1 MKKDLNRA
9 LNAFAA
15 LDALPDSMI
24 LEAENTLIAA
34 EGGRIAPKG
43 MRSTGLFPPEKKRGV
58 LGDFMRSGRCAA
70 VLVGIVAIGVLLFII
85 RAGHNAPV
93 SYEPPVKP
101 AGCTIEMA
109 EEGADF
115 TLSMEQESYP
125 DGTNRFMVIL
135 TAKSP
140 GKRISAM
147 GGWHLERLTEDGA
160 EVMEISYTEDALISA
175 KPGRNEYATLTKAIY
190 GTNTGGGFPVGTYRL
205 HATEYDGEKYVS
217 VAYCTFTVG
226 EPDETV
232 TPPTDE
238 TNPPVVEYPPAED
251 RAYTVTTPETLEYGA
266 KGLSITVKA
275 TEPGVSLTPHRNY
288 RIVKL
293 AGPANGKDADS
304 MQTAEAVTI
313 MPTEENGG
321 YATYGDWVSFVNPD
335 QWLPGLYRLYA
346 LNWDEEY
353 VDYCDFVITGDHGF
367 GHEMFLSQTTYTTV
381 DTSLDVQILGH
392 KKGNRVTWYEGWSLY
407 AVDGDTRALV
417 GSCAPIEIAY
427 ESLEPAPDEFMLLD
441 IGQSIRNVTNGKYE
455 TLAAGNYELV
465 FGYGEQAHR
474 MPFTVVDA
482 ADVRLEAMF
491 PDFRIG
497 LYNSVYLYDRPDEFV
512 VDLDNDDPGLPEHIT
527 DESLPA
533 TRTITVDGQELTL
546 TYWYTESR
554 NSPSDTDHYIYTQPG
569 HAEGAWSILAF
580 YPHGSDQLAQINYR
594 CRDGFLLTGLPATR
608 DEAVRVADARVKELM
623 GSLPRFSNYIYDA
636 DPDRP
641 FHTITYHNTDSL
653 INTASVGI
661 YKLSNADIVQINVV
675 FPRYNEEQIKADIS
689 GINADLLTV
698 AVEEYLTRYFRDSY
712 VTFEGLKEQVYATS
726 GPKIHYTMTVTIDGQ
741 RRDISFY
748 VYRSNNNS
756 DKQLISGTFLWVN
769 GDPMLWDGWKY
780 LPTHLLATEGV
791 SFDGLTTGDHI
802 EVIVGAIHET
812 APPTAYAYKIAAHVV
827 GVEKAGLTEYVAWL
841 AEMGYTVTDTKK

>member
-15 LDALPDSMI
+15 MESLPDSML
-24 LEAENTLIAA
+24 LEAEKALIAA
-34 EGGRIAPKG
+34 EGGVIAPVKKPKG
-43 MRSTGLFPPEKKRGV
+43 GFAR
-58 LGDFMRSGRCAA
+58 FMSSGWCAA
-70 VLVGIVAIGVLLFII
+70 VLSGIVAIGVLLFIV
-85 RAGHNAPV
+85 RAGQEPPT
-93 SYEPPVKP
+93 YQPPVKP

-109 EEGADF
+109 KEGADF

-125 DGTNRFMVIL
+125 DGTNRLTVIM
-135 TAKSP
+135 TARSP

-160 EVMEISYTEDALISA
+160 EAVGISYTEDALISA
-175 KPGRNEYATLTKAIY
+175 KPGRNEYATLTKSIF
-190 GTNTGGGFPVGTYRL
+190 GTNTGGGFPAGTYRL

-232 TPPTDE
+232 TPP
-238 TNPPVVEYPPAED
+238 VVEYPPAAEQT
-251 RAYTVTTPETLEYGA
+251 YTVTTPETLEYGA
-266 KGLSITVKA
+266 QGLSITVKA
-275 TEPGVSLTPHRNY
+275 AEPGVSLTPHRNY

-293 AGPANGKDADS
+293 AGPANGKDANT
-304 MQTAEAVTI
+304 MQTAEAVTV

-321 YATYGDWVSFVNPD
+321 YAVFKDSVTFTNPN

-346 LNWDEEY
+346 LNFEGEY

-367 GHEMFLSQTTYTTV
+367 EHEMFLSQTTYTTV

-474 MPFTVVDA
+474 MPFTVVDV

-608 DEAVRVADARVKELM
+608 DEAERVADARVKELM

-712 VTFEGLKEQVYATS
+712 VTFEGLKERVYATS

-748 VYRSNNNS
+748 VYQVNNNA

-769 GDPMLWDGWKY
+769 GDPMLWDGGKF

-802 EVIVGAIHET
+802 EVIIGAIHET

-841 AEMGYTVTDTKK
+841 TEMGYTVTDTKK

>member
-9 LNAFAA
+9 LNTFAA
-15 LDALPDSMI
+15 MDSLPEGMI
-24 LEAENTLIAA
+24 AEAENALIAA
-34 EGGRIAPKG
+34 EGRLAPPVKKPKE
-43 MRSTGLFPPEKKRGV
+43 GLAR
-58 LGDFMRSGRCAA
+58 FMRSGWCAA
-70 VLVGIVAIGVLLFII
+70 AISCIVALGVLIFIV
-85 RAGHNAPV
+85 RAGQEPPT
-93 SYEPPVKP
+93 YQPPVKP

-109 EEGADF
+109 EQGADF

-125 DGTNRFMVIL
+125 DGTNRLTVIM
-135 TAKSP
+135 TARSP

-160 EVMEISYTEDALISA
+160 EVMEISYTEEALISA
-175 KPGRNEYATLTKAIY
+175 KPGRNEYATLKKSIF
-190 GTNTGGGFPVGTYRL
+190 GTYTGGGFPAGTYRL

-226 EPDETV
+226 EPEAET
-232 TPPTDE
+232 T
-238 TNPPVVEYPPAED
+238 PPVVEYPSAAEQT
-251 RAYTVTTPETLEYGA
+251 YTVTTPDTLEYGA
-266 KGLSITVKA
+266 QGLSITVKA
-275 TEPGVSLTPHRNY
+275 AEPGVSLTPHRNY

-293 AGPANGKDADS
+293 AGLANGKDAS
-304 MQTAEAVTI
+304 WMQTAEAVEV
-313 MPTEENGG
+313 MPSEENGG
-321 YATYGDWVSFVNPD
+321 YAVYGDSLTFTNPD

-346 LNWDEEY
+346 LNYNEEY
-353 VDYCDFVITGDHGF
+353 IDYCDFAIKGEGNRSWDLVMTA
-367 GHEMFLSQTTYTTV
+367 TTV
-381 DTSLDVQILGH
+381 TTADTHLPLQFFSYVKGQPLHRGDAWSIYRIEDGQRILMG
-392 KKGNRVTWYEGWSLY
+392 GEATEIGLEGRP
-407 AVDGDTRALV
+407 V
-417 GSCAPIEIAY
+417 E
-427 ESLEPAPDEFMLLD
+427 PDEFAVENVNL
-441 IGQSIRNVTNGKYE
+441 SISYATGGKHKA
-455 TLAAGNYELV
+455 LPAGSYELI
-465 FGYGEQAHR
+465 YTAENIAL
-474 MPFTVVDA
+474 PFTVVDA

-497 LYNSVYLYDRPDEFV
+497 LYDSVYLYDRPDEFV
-512 VDLDNDDPGLPEHIT
+512 VDLDNDDPGPPEHIT

-546 TYWYTESR
+546 TYRYTESR

-569 HAEGAWSILAF
+569 HAEGEWSILAI
-580 YPHGSDQLAQINYR
+580 YPHGSDQLSQINYR
-594 CRDGFLLTGLPATR
+594 CRDGFLLNGLPATR
-608 DEAVRVADARVKELM
+608 DEAMRVADARVKELM

-641 FHTITYHNTDSL
+641 SHTITYHNTDSL

-661 YKLSNADIVQINVV
+661 YQLSNADIVQINVV

-726 GPKIHYTMTVTIDGQ
+726 GPRFHYTMTVTIDGQ
-741 RRDISFY
+741 RQNISFY

-769 GDPMLWDGWKY
+769 GDPMLWDGGQY

-791 SFDGLTTGDHI
+791 SFGGMTTGDHI
-802 EVIVGAIHET
+802 EMIVGDILET
-812 APPTAYAYKIAAHVV
+812 APPTTRVHRIVSRSGYTTNPDLPAY
-827 GVEKAGLTEYVAWL
+827 VEWL
-841 AEMGYTVTDTKK
+841 SGMGYTVTDTKK

>member
-15 LDALPDSMI
+15 LDSLPDSMI

-43 MRSTGLFPPEKKRGV
+43 MRSTGLFPPEKKRGG

-70 VLVGIVAIGVLLFII
+70 VLVGIVAIGVLLFIV

-125 DGTNRFMVIL
+125 DGTNRLTVIL
-135 TAKSP
+135 TARSP

-160 EVMEISYTEDALISA
+160 EAVEISYTEEALISA
-175 KPGRNEYATLTKAIY
+175 KPGRDEYATLTKAIY
-190 GTNTGGGFPVGTYRL
+190 GTNTGGGFPAGTYRL

-217 VAYCTFTVG
+217 VAYCTFTIG
-226 EPDETV
+226 DPDETV
-232 TPPTDE
+232 TPPIDE

-266 KGLSITVKA
+266 QGLSITVKA
-275 TEPGVSLTPHRNY
+275 TEQGVSLTPHRNY

-353 VDYCDFVITGDHGF
+353 VDYCDFVITGDHGRSF
-367 GHEMFLSQTTYTTV
+367 ELFLSDTVTTAVPHISVQFISHRMGQPFGRGEKWDLYRIEDGKRTLVGGIAIESALEGRPV
-381 DTSLDVQILGH
+381 DPD
-392 KKGNRVTWYEGWSLY
+392 KF
-407 AVDGDTRALV
+407 AVDNDGVRISEL
-417 GSCAPIEIAY
+417 
-427 ESLEPAPDEFMLLD
+427 
-441 IGQSIRNVTNGKYE
+441 TNGKYQ
-455 TLAAGNYELV
+455 TLPVGDYELV
-465 FGYGEQAHR
+465 FSPDSYAVTL
-474 MPFTVVDA
+474 PFTVV
-482 ADVRLEAMF
+482 E
-491 PDFRIG
+491 
-497 LYNSVYLYDRPDEFV
+497 
-512 VDLDNDDPGLPEHIT
+512 DP
-527 DESLPA
+527 
-533 TRTITVDGQELTL
+533 
-546 TYWYTESR
+546 
-554 NSPSDTDHYIYTQPG
+554 
-569 HAEGAWSILAF
+569 
-580 YPHGSDQLAQINYR
+580 
-594 CRDGFLLTGLPATR
+594 
-608 DEAVRVADARVKELM
+608 
-623 GSLPRFSNYIYDA
+623 
-636 DPDRP
+636 
-641 FHTITYHNTDSL
+641 
-653 INTASVGI
+653 
-661 YKLSNADIVQINVV
+661 
-675 FPRYNEEQIKADIS
+675 
-689 GINADLLTV
+689 
-698 AVEEYLTRYFRDSY
+698 
-712 VTFEGLKEQVYATS
+712 
-726 GPKIHYTMTVTIDGQ
+726 
-741 RRDISFY
+741 
-748 VYRSNNNS
+748 

-769 GDPMLWDGWKY
+769 GDPMLWDGGQY

-841 AEMGYTVTDTKK
+841 AEMGYTVTDTKQ

>member
-9 LNAFAA
+9 LNTFAA
-15 LDALPDSMI
+15 LDSLPESMI
-24 LEAENTLIAA
+24 LEAENALITA
-34 EGGRIAPKG
+34 EGGMIAPKG
-43 MRSTGLFPPEKKRGV
+43 MKTVGLLPPKKKRGGFGGF
-58 LGDFMRSGRCAA
+58 LRSGWCAA
-70 VLVGIVAIGVLLFII
+70 VLSGIVAIGVLLFIV
-85 RAGHNAPV
+85 RAGQEPPT
-93 SYEPPVKP
+93 YQPPVKP

-109 EEGADF
+109 KEGADF
-115 TLSMEQESYP
+115 TLSMEQERYP
-125 DGTNRFMVIL
+125 DGTNRLTVIM
-135 TAKSP
+135 TARSP

-160 EVMEISYTEDALISA
+160 EVVSTYYTEEVTVSA
-175 KPGRNEYATLTKAIY
+175 KPSRLEYATMEKTIHVSGTPLTA
-190 GTNTGGGFPVGTYRL
+190 GTYRL

-232 TPPTDE
+232 TPP
-238 TNPPVVEYPPAED
+238 VVEYPSAAEQT
-251 RAYTVTTPETLEYGA
+251 YTVTTPETLEYGA
-266 KGLSITVKA
+266 QGLSITVKA
-275 TEPGVSLTPHRNY
+275 AEPGVSLTPHRNY

-293 AGPANGKDADS
+293 AGPANGKDAS
-304 MQTAEAVTI
+304 WMQTAEAVTV

-321 YATYGDWVSFVNPD
+321 YAVFKDSVTFTNPD

-367 GHEMFLSQTTYTTV
+367 EHEMFLSQTTYTTV

-474 MPFTVVDA
+474 MPFTVVDV

-512 VDLDNDDPGLPEHIT
+512 VDLDNDDPGPPEHIT

-569 HAEGAWSILAF
+569 HAEGAWSILAI

-608 DEAVRVADARVKELM
+608 DEAMRVADARVKELM

-641 FHTITYHNTDSL
+641 SHTITYHNTDSL

-661 YKLSNADIVQINVV
+661 YQLSNADIVQINVV
-675 FPRYNEEQIKADIS
+675 FPRHNEEQIKADIS

-748 VYRSNNNS
+748 VYRINEESR
-756 DKQLISGTFLWVN
+756 DQTLSGTFLWVN
-769 GDPMLWDGWKY
+769 GDPMLWDGGQY

-841 AEMGYTVTDTKK
+841 AEMGYTVTDTKQ